1 MIKAMK
7 KFIVLLM
14 SILCLTIFVGCL
26 GETSTDENAG
36 GTTGDTAS
44 DSQGA
49 TGDDNVQNELP
60 SECMHI
66 PTLSWKN
73 DGKKHWHECLFCE
86 AHLDEGTHNV
96 TGIALAVPP
105 TKTSYEEGTS
115 FQSAGMVISAT
126 CDVCGEV
133 TSLTGYTVTG
143 GRSLKLTAT
152 CVTVVYGTFSV
163 QVPIEVKPYGGGT
176 WTPEVPL

>member
-14 SILCLTIFVGCL
+14 SILCLTVFFGCL
-26 GETSTDENAG
+26 GEPPTDENTG
-36 GTTGDTAS
+36 GTASDTTN

-49 TGDDNVQNELP
+49 SGDDNVDSELP
-60 SECMHI
+60 PECMHI
-66 PTLSWKN
+66 PALSWKN
-73 DGKKHWHECLFCE
+73 DGTKHWHECLFCE
-86 AHLDEGTHNV
+86 AQLDEGVHDV
-96 TGIALAVPP
+96 TGIALAALP

-126 CDVCGEV
+126 CSVCGEV
-133 TSLTGYTVTG
+133 GSLTGYTVTG
-143 GRSLKLTAT
+143 GRSLRLTT
-152 CVTVVYGTFSV
+152 TYVTVVYGTFSL

>member
-14 SILCLTIFVGCL
+14 TILCFIVFCGCL
-26 GETSTDENAG
+26 GEPPIDENAG
-36 GTTGDTAS
+36 GTDGNSIS
-44 DSQGA
+44 DSQGSA
-49 TGDDNVQNELP
+49 DDDTADGLP

-66 PTLSWKN
+66 PALSWKN
-73 DGKKHWHECLFCE
+73 DGAKHWHACIFCE
-86 AHLDEGTHNV
+86 ARLEEGAHDV
-96 TGIALAVPP
+96 TGIALAAPP

-126 CDVCGEV
+126 CSVCGEV
-133 TSLTGYTVTG
+133 GLLTGYTVTG
-143 GRSLKLTAT
+143 GRSLRLTT
-152 CVTVVYGTFSV
+152 TYVTVVYGAFSI